1 MTAMSPPVAGGDL
14 RGQTAGT
21 TAISTVGKG
30 GVGLTHR
37 GYAIADLAGAR
48 GKLFPA
54 RCGC

>member
-30 GVGLTHR
+30 GVGLTYR